1 MTSTPLDETDRA
13 IIYHLQSNGRQPIT
27 DIADAV
33 EVADNTVRNRIARL
47 KQDGIIQGYSVNVDY
62 DRAGVPHYYIF
73 LCTAPVSEREQLAD
87 ATREME
93 GVVEVVTLMTGESNV
108 LVHAI
113 GMEKDD
119 ITHLAYDIDDLGLR
133 INSEHVVRDHTRHP
147 FTAFGPAAQS

>member
-1 MTSTPLDETDRA
+1 MTASPLDETDRA
-13 IIYHLQSNGRQPIT
+13 IVYHLQSNGRQPIT

-33 EVADNTVRNRIARL
+33 GVADNTVRNRIARL
-47 KQDGIIQGYSVNVDY
+47 KQDDVIQGYSVDIDY

-87 ATREME
+87 TVREMD

-108 LVHAI
+108 LIHAV
-113 GMEKDD
+113 GTEKDD
-119 ITHLAYDIDDLGLR
+119 ITHLAYDIDDLGLH

-147 FTAFGPAAQS
+147 FEGFGPTSRP